1 VSAKRVFDVISAGLG
16 LLIAA
21 PLLVIIALMVRLSSP
36 GPILFKQERI
46 GRGGRSYYLLKF
58 RTMRVAGTPPAAPLT
73 VGRDPRITAV
83 GAFLRRYKLDELPQ
97 LVNVVRG
104 EMSIVGPRPEVARY
118 VALYPGPIREIVL
131 SVRPGLTDEASLE
144 FLHENELLGRAADP
158 ERAYIE
164 EVLPR
169 KLALQAHYVRS
180 YSLAR
185 DLRII
190 MRTLAA
196 LVR

>member
-1 VSAKRVFDVISAGLG
+1 
-16 LLIAA
+16 
-21 PLLVIIALMVRLSSP
+21 
-36 GPILFKQERI
+36 
-46 GRGGRSYYLLKF
+46 
-58 RTMRVAGTPPAAPLT
+58 MR
-73 VGRDPRITAV
+73 D
-83 GAFLRRYKLDELPQ
+83 
-97 LVNVVRG
+97 
-104 EMSIVGPRPEVARY
+104 
-118 VALYPGPIREIVL
+118 IVL

-169 KLALQAHYVRS
+169 KLALQARYVRS

-190 MRTLAA
+190 VRTLAA